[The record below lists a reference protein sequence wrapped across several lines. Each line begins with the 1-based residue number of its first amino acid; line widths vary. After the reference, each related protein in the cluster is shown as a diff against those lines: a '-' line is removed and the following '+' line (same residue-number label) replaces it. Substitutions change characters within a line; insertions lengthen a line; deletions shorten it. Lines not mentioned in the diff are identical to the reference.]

1 MMLLEYFVPV
11 WAAVVMCV
19 RMLVV
24 CTYACGV
31 YALYQIM
38 QQNMI
43 YSSSLDQGF
52 CISFLDFYIYGELR
66 PRVIAI
72 LLVLLVSLQLVVS
85 CT

>member
-1 MMLLEYFVPV
+1 
-11 WAAVVMCV
+11 
-19 RMLVV
+19 
-24 CTYACGV
+24 
-31 YALYQIM
+31 M

-66 PRVIAI
+66 PRVSAI
-72 LLVLLVSLQLVVS
+72 LLVLLVSLQLVAS